1 MTIQCGESHNTI
13 KAMTSAT
20 PVSDHLRARV
30 YWWLER
36 PDRSATGPWLLEI
49 ALIILITLN
58 VAAVILETVDSIYFP
73 WRTTFD
79 LFEGFSLCVFV
90 TEYAARLWV
99 APENPQYKSRWSW
112 AVSPIALIDLV
123 AILPALVYLFVP
135 IDLRIL
141 RTFRMLRLL
150 KLTRYSP
157 ALGML
162 LAVFEEEAGAFFAGF
177 FILMVMLI
185 FAASGAWLAEHE
197 AQPDAFGSIPAAMWW
212 AMATLTTVGYG
223 DVTPITVAGK
233 VFGAVITV
241 IGIGMAALP
250 AGIIA
255 SGLNDQ
261 LHRRRASLEREF
273 RKALENGDLCEVDE
287 ADIEALRKELG
298 LSHRAATLIRDR
310 VHAETAGPDERCPH
324 CGNPLDRSTQP

>member
-1 MTIQCGESHNTI
+1 MTEAVTGANY
-13 KAMTSAT
+13 
-20 PVSDHLRARV
+20 LRKRV

-36 PDRSATGPWLLEI
+36 PDRAATGPWVLEL
-49 ALIILITLN
+49 ALIALITLN
-58 VAAVILETVDSIYFP
+58 VAAVILETVDSIYDR
-73 WRTTFD
+73 WWVALN
-79 LFEGFSLCVFV
+79 LFESLSLFVFV
-90 TEYAARLWV
+90 VEYAARLWV
-99 APENPQYKSRWSW
+99 ATENPNYKTRASW
-112 AVSPIALIDLV
+112 AVSPIAIIDLL
-123 AILPALVYLFVP
+123 AILPALLYLLFPV
-135 IDLRIL
+135 DLRLL

-197 AQPDAFGSIPAAMWW
+197 AQPEAFGSIPAAMWW

-223 DVTPITVAGK
+223 DVTPATVAGK
-233 VFGAVITV
+233 IFGAAITV

-273 RKALENGDLCEVDE
+273 RKALVDGDICE
-287 ADIEALRKELG
+287 ADEKEIDAVRKQLG
-298 LSHRAATLIRDR
+298 LSRRAADHIRNR
-310 VHAETAGPDERCPH
+310 VHAETISQVDHCPT
-324 CGNPLDRSTQP
+324 CGQPTK

>member
-1 MTIQCGESHNTI
+1 MINTMTDRNE
-13 KAMTSAT
+13 
-20 PVSDHLRARV
+20 LRKKV

-36 PDRSATGPWLLEI
+36 PDRAATGPWLLEI
-49 ALIILITLN
+49 ALILLITLN
-58 VAAVILETVDSIYFP
+58 VAAVILETVDSIYER
-73 WRTTFD
+73 WGAA
-79 LFEGFSLCVFV
+79 LLVFEGLSLFVFV
-90 TEYAARLWV
+90 VEYASRLWV
-99 APENPQYKSRWSW
+99 APENPDYESRAKW
-112 AVSPIALIDLV
+112 ATSPIAVIDLL
-123 AILPALVYLFVP
+123 AILPALLYLFFPV
-135 IDLRIL
+135 DLRLL

-197 AQPDAFGSIPAAMWW
+197 AQPEAFGSIPAAMWW

-233 VFGAVITV
+233 IFGAAITV

-273 RKALENGDLCEVDE
+273 RKALEDGDICEADE
-287 ADIEALRKELG
+287 ADIEALRKQLG
-298 LSHRAATLIRDR
+298 LSRRAADHIRVR
-310 VHAETAGPDERCPH
+310 VHAETDPNKARCPT
-324 CGNPLDRSTQP
+324 CGQPTEKRQP

>member
-1 MTIQCGESHNTI
+1 MSEVLTD
-13 KAMTSAT
+13 
-20 PVSDHLRARV
+20 SDELRKKV

-36 PDRSATGPWLLEI
+36 PDRVAIGPWLLEI
-49 ALIILITLN
+49 ALIALITLN
-58 VAAVILETVDSIYFP
+58 VAAVLLETVDSIYARWGFA
-73 WRTTFD
+73 
-79 LFEGFSLCVFV
+79 LYLLEGFSLFVFIV
-90 TEYAARLWV
+90 EYAARLWV
-99 APENPQYKSRWSW
+99 ATENPNYKTRASW
-112 AVSPIALIDLV
+112 AVSPIAVIDLL
-123 AILPALVYLFVP
+123 AILPALLYLLFP
-135 IDLRIL
+135 IDLRLL

-185 FAASGAWLAEHE
+185 FAASGAWLAEHD
-197 AQPDAFGSIPAAMWW
+197 AQPAAFGSIPAAMWW

-223 DVTPITVAGK
+223 DVTPVTVAGK
-233 VFGAVITV
+233 IFGAAITV

-273 RKALENGDLCEVDE
+273 RKALEDGDICEKDE
-287 ADIEALRKELG
+287 ADIESVRKQLG
-298 LSHRAATLIRDR
+298 LSRRSADHIRER
-310 VHAETAGPDERCPH
+310 VHAETLSDAERCPT
-324 CGNPLDRSTQP
+324 CGQPTEQKAKP

>member
-1 MTIQCGESHNTI
+1 MTDRNE
-13 KAMTSAT
+13 
-20 PVSDHLRARV
+20 LRKKV

-36 PDRSATGPWLLEI
+36 PDRAATGPWLLEI
-49 ALIILITLN
+49 ALILLITLN
-58 VAAVILETVDSIYFP
+58 VAAVILETVDSIYER
-73 WRTTFD
+73 WGAA
-79 LFEGFSLCVFV
+79 LLVFEGLSLFVFV
-90 TEYAARLWV
+90 VEYASRLWV
-99 APENPQYKSRWSW
+99 APENPDYESRAKW
-112 AVSPIALIDLV
+112 ATSPIAVIDLL
-123 AILPALVYLFVP
+123 AILPALLYLFFPV
-135 IDLRIL
+135 DLRLL

-197 AQPDAFGSIPAAMWW
+197 AQPEAFGSIPAAMWW

-233 VFGAVITV
+233 IFGAAITV

-273 RKALENGDLCEVDE
+273 RKALEDGDICEADE
-287 ADIEALRKELG
+287 ADIEALRKQLG
-298 LSHRAATLIRDR
+298 LSRRAADHIRVR
-310 VHAETAGPDERCPH
+310 VHAETDPNKARCPT
-324 CGNPLDRSTQP
+324 CGQPTEKRQP

>member
-1 MTIQCGESHNTI
+1 MSEVLTD
-13 KAMTSAT
+13 
-20 PVSDHLRARV
+20 SDELRKKV

-36 PDRSATGPWLLEI
+36 PDRAAIGPWLLEI
-49 ALIILITLN
+49 VLIVLITLN
-58 VAAVILETVDSIYFP
+58 VAAVLLETVDSIYARWGFA
-73 WRTTFD
+73 
-79 LFEGFSLCVFV
+79 LNLLEGFSLFVFIA
-90 TEYAARLWV
+90 EYAARLWV
-99 APENPQYKSRWSW
+99 ATENPNYKTRASW
-112 AVSPIALIDLV
+112 AVSPIAIIDLL
-123 AILPALVYLFVP
+123 AILPALLYLLFP
-135 IDLRIL
+135 IDLRLL

-185 FAASGAWLAEHE
+185 FAASGAWLAEHD
-197 AQPDAFGSIPAAMWW
+197 AQPAAFGSIPAAMWW

-223 DVTPITVAGK
+223 DVTPVTVAGK
-233 VFGAVITV
+233 IFGAAITV

-273 RKALENGDLCEVDE
+273 RKALEDGDICEKDE
-287 ADIEALRKELG
+287 ADIESVRKQLG
-298 LSHRAATLIRDR
+298 LSRRSADHIRER
-310 VHAETAGPDERCPH
+310 VHAETLSDAERCPT
-324 CGNPLDRSTQP
+324 CGQPTEQKAKP

>member
-1 MTIQCGESHNTI
+1 MTEAVKRANY
-13 KAMTSAT
+13 
-20 PVSDHLRARV
+20 LRKRV

-36 PDRSATGPWLLEI
+36 PDRAATGPWVLEL
-49 ALIILITLN
+49 ALIALITLN
-58 VAAVILETVDSIYFP
+58 VAAVILETVDSIYDR
-73 WRTTFD
+73 WGVALN
-79 LFEGFSLCVFV
+79 LFEGLSLFVFV
-90 TEYAARLWV
+90 VEYAARLWV
-99 APENPQYKSRWSW
+99 ATENPNYKTRASW
-112 AVSPIALIDLV
+112 AVSPIAIIDLL
-123 AILPALVYLFVP
+123 AILPALLYLLFPV
-135 IDLRIL
+135 DLRLL

-197 AQPDAFGSIPAAMWW
+197 AQPEAFGSIPAAMWW

-223 DVTPITVAGK
+223 DVTPVTVAGK
-233 VFGAVITV
+233 IFGAAITV

-261 LHRRRASLEREF
+261 LHRRRASLESEF
-273 RKALENGDLCEVDE
+273 RKALVDGDICE
-287 ADIEALRKELG
+287 ADEKEIDAVRKQLG
-298 LSHRAATLIRDR
+298 LSRRAADHIRNR
-310 VHAETAGPDERCPH
+310 VHAETMSQVDRCST
-324 CGNPLDRSTQP
+324 CGQPKNQSDNP

>member
-1 MTIQCGESHNTI
+1 MADESEMRR
-13 KAMTSAT
+13 K
-20 PVSDHLRARV
+20 V

-36 PDRSATGPWLLEI
+36 PDRAATGPWLLEI
-49 ALIILITLN
+49 ALILLITLN
-58 VAAVILETVDSIYFP
+58 VTAVILETVDSIYDR
-73 WRTTFD
+73 WGTA
-79 LFEGFSLCVFV
+79 LLIFEGLSLLVFV
-90 TEYAARLWV
+90 VEYAARLWV
-99 APENPQYKSRWSW
+99 APENPDYESRAKW
-112 AVSPIALIDLV
+112 ATSPIALIDLL
-123 AILPALVYLFVP
+123 AILPALLYLIFPV
-135 IDLRIL
+135 DLRLL

-233 VFGAVITV
+233 IFGAAITV

-273 RKALENGDLCEVDE
+273 RKALEDGNICEADE
-287 ADIEALRKELG
+287 ADIEALRKQLG
-298 LSHRAATLIRDR
+298 LSRRAADHIRVR
-310 VHAETAGPDERCPH
+310 VHAETDPDKGRCPT
-324 CGNPLDRSTQP
+324 CGQQTEKQQP

>member
-1 MTIQCGESHNTI
+1 MSSFVQDLKS
-13 KAMTSAT
+13 
-20 PVSDHLRARV
+20 LRAGV

-36 PDRSATGPWLLEI
+36 PNRDADGPRFLDI
-49 ALIILITLN
+49 ALIVLITLN
-58 VAAVILETVDSIYFP
+58 VAAVILETVDSIYFE
-73 WRTTFD
+73 WNAAFE
-79 LFEGFSLCVFV
+79 LFESFSLTVFV
-90 TEYAARLWV
+90 VEYAARLWA
-99 APENPQYKSRWSW
+99 APENPEYKSRLSW
-112 AVSPIALIDLV
+112 ATSPLALIDLL
-123 AILPALVYLFVP
+123 AILPALLYLFIP

-141 RTFRMLRLL
+141 RAFRMLRLL

-197 AQPDAFGSIPAAMWW
+197 VQPDAFGSIPAAMWW

-223 DVTPITVAGK
+223 DVTPVTVAGK
-233 VFGAVITV
+233 MFGAVITV

-273 RKALENGDLCEVDE
+273 RKALEDGTICEAEE
-287 ADIEALRKELG
+287 AEIEALRKQLG
-298 LSHRAATLIRDR
+298 LSRRAADQIRDR
-310 VHAETAGPDERCPH
+310 IHAEAEARRGHCPH
-324 CGNPLDRSTQP
+324 CGKVLSEPL

>member
-1 MTIQCGESHNTI
+1 MTDTAFGRKS
-13 KAMTSAT
+13 
-20 PVSDHLRARV
+20 LRAQV

-36 PDRSATGPWLLEI
+36 PDRDADGPRLLEI

-58 VAAVILETVDSIYFP
+58 VAAVILETVDSIYLR
-73 WRTTFD
+73 WKLAFD
-79 LFEGFSLCVFV
+79 LFEGISLIVFV

-99 APENPQYKSRWSW
+99 APEDPQYRSRWSW
-112 AVSPIALIDLV
+112 ARSPLALIDLL
-123 AILPALVYLFVP
+123 AILPALLYLVFP
-135 IDLRIL
+135 IDLRAL

-150 KLTRYSP
+150 KLTRYYP

-162 LAVFEEEAGAFFAGF
+162 LAVLEEEAGAFFAGF

-197 AQPDAFGSIPAAMWW
+197 VQPEAFGSIPAAMWW
-212 AMATLTTVGYG
+212 AVATLTTVGYG

-233 VFGAVITV
+233 IFGAVITI

-273 RKALENGDLCEVDE
+273 RKALEDGGICEADE
-287 ADIEALRKELG
+287 AEIETLRKELG
-298 LSHRAATLIRDR
+298 LSIRAAEHIRER
-310 VHAETAGPDERCPH
+310 IHAEAMANNRICAN
-324 CGNPLDRSTQP
+324 CGQPMLIDDD

>member
-1 MTIQCGESHNTI
+1 MSEAVENSG
-13 KAMTSAT
+13 M
-20 PVSDHLRARV
+20 RARI

-36 PDRSATGPWLLEI
+36 PDRSADGPRVLEI
-49 ALIILITLN
+49 ALIVLITLN
-58 VAAVILETVDSIYFP
+58 VGAVIMETVDPIYAR
-73 WRTTFD
+73 WQNAFD
-79 LFEGFSLCVFV
+79 LFEVISLTVFV
-90 TEYAARLWV
+90 IEYAVRLWV
-99 APENPQYKSRWSW
+99 VPENPDKPSRWSW
-112 AVSPIALIDLV
+112 ATSPLAVIDLL
-123 AILPALVYLFVP
+123 AILPALLYLFIP

-177 FILMVMLI
+177 FILMLMLI

-197 AQPDAFGSIPAAMWW
+197 VQPEAFGSIPAAMWW
-212 AMATLTTVGYG
+212 AVATLTTVGYG
-223 DVTPITVAGK
+223 DVTPVTVAGK
-233 VFGAVITV
+233 FFGAVITI

-261 LHRRRASLEREF
+261 LHRRRASLESEF
-273 RKALENGDLCEVDE
+273 RKALEDGNICDAEE
-287 ADIEALRKELG
+287 AGIEALRKELG
-298 LSHRAATLIRDR
+298 LSRRAADQIREKI
-310 VHAETAGPDERCPH
+310 HSETQGQPGFCPG
-324 CGNPLDRSTQP
+324 CGRPLKKLPKQSGD

>member
-1 MTIQCGESHNTI
+1 MSSLVQDLKN
-13 KAMTSAT
+13 
-20 PVSDHLRARV
+20 LRAEV

-36 PDRSATGPWLLEI
+36 PNRDADGPRFLDI
-49 ALIILITLN
+49 ALIVLITLN
-58 VAAVILETVDSIYFP
+58 VAAVILETVDSIYFD
-73 WRTTFD
+73 WKATFD
-79 LFEGFSLCVFV
+79 LFEGFSLTVFV
-90 TEYAARLWV
+90 VEYAARLWA
-99 APENPQYKSRWSW
+99 APENPEYKSRLSW
-112 AVSPIALIDLV
+112 ATSPLALIDLL
-123 AILPALVYLFVP
+123 AILPALLYLFIP
-135 IDLRIL
+135 IDLRVL
-141 RTFRMLRLL
+141 RAFRMLRLL

-197 AQPDAFGSIPAAMWW
+197 VQPDAFGSIPAAMWW

-223 DVTPITVAGK
+223 DVTPVTVAGK
-233 VFGAVITV
+233 MFGAVITV

-273 RKALENGDLCEVDE
+273 RKALEDGTICEAEE
-287 ADIEALRKELG
+287 AEIEALRKQLG
-298 LSHRAATLIRDR
+298 LSRRAADQIRDR
-310 VHAETAGPDERCPH
+310 IHAEAEARRGHCPH
-324 CGNPLDRSTQP
+324 CGKVLSEPL

>member
-1 MTIQCGESHNTI
+1 MTEAVTGANY
-13 KAMTSAT
+13 
-20 PVSDHLRARV
+20 LRKRV

-36 PDRSATGPWLLEI
+36 PDRAATGPWVLEL
-49 ALIILITLN
+49 ALIALITLN
-58 VAAVILETVDSIYFP
+58 VAAVILETVDSIYDR
-73 WRTTFD
+73 WWVALN
-79 LFEGFSLCVFV
+79 LFESLSLFVFV
-90 TEYAARLWV
+90 VEYAARLWV
-99 APENPQYKSRWSW
+99 ATENPNYKTRASW
-112 AVSPIALIDLV
+112 AVSPIAIIDLL
-123 AILPALVYLFVP
+123 AILPALLYLLFPV
-135 IDLRIL
+135 DLRLL

-197 AQPDAFGSIPAAMWW
+197 AQPEAFGSIPAAMWW

-223 DVTPITVAGK
+223 DVTPVTVAGK
-233 VFGAVITV
+233 IFGAAITV

-273 RKALENGDLCEVDE
+273 RKALVDGDICE
-287 ADIEALRKELG
+287 ADEKEIDAVRKQLG
-298 LSHRAATLIRDR
+298 LSRRAADHIRNR
-310 VHAETAGPDERCPH
+310 VHAETISQVDHCPT
-324 CGNPLDRSTQP
+324 CGQPTK

>member
-1 MTIQCGESHNTI
+1 MSSLAQDLKN
-13 KAMTSAT
+13 
-20 PVSDHLRARV
+20 LRAGV

-36 PDRSATGPWLLEI
+36 PNRDADGPRFLDI
-49 ALIILITLN
+49 ALIVLITLN
-58 VAAVILETVDSIYFP
+58 VAAVILETVDSIYVD
-73 WRTTFD
+73 WKATFD
-79 LFEGFSLCVFV
+79 LFESFSLTVFV
-90 TEYAARLWV
+90 VEYAARLWA
-99 APENPQYKSRWSW
+99 APENPEYKSRLSW
-112 AVSPIALIDLV
+112 ATSPLALIDLL
-123 AILPALVYLFVP
+123 AILPALLYLFIP

-141 RTFRMLRLL
+141 RAFRMLRLL

-197 AQPDAFGSIPAAMWW
+197 VQPDAFGSIPAAMWW

-223 DVTPITVAGK
+223 DVTPVTVAGK
-233 VFGAVITV
+233 MFGAVITV

-273 RKALENGDLCEVDE
+273 RKALEDGTICEAEE
-287 ADIEALRKELG
+287 AEIEALRKQLG
-298 LSHRAATLIRDR
+298 LSRRAADQIRDR
-310 VHAETAGPDERCPH
+310 IHAETEARRGHCPH
-324 CGNPLDRSTQP
+324 CGKVLSEPL

>member
-1 MTIQCGESHNTI
+1 MTEAVKGANY
-13 KAMTSAT
+13 
-20 PVSDHLRARV
+20 LRKRV

-36 PDRSATGPWLLEI
+36 PDRAATGPWVLEL
-49 ALIILITLN
+49 ALIALITLN
-58 VAAVILETVDSIYFP
+58 VAAVILETVDSIYDR
-73 WRTTFD
+73 WGVALN
-79 LFEGFSLCVFV
+79 LFEGLSLFVFV
-90 TEYAARLWV
+90 VEYAARLWV
-99 APENPQYKSRWSW
+99 ATENPNYKTRASW
-112 AVSPIALIDLV
+112 AVSPIAIIDLL
-123 AILPALVYLFVP
+123 AILPALLYLLFPV
-135 IDLRIL
+135 DLRLL

-197 AQPDAFGSIPAAMWW
+197 AQPEAFGSIPAAMWW

-223 DVTPITVAGK
+223 DVTPVTVAGK
-233 VFGAVITV
+233 IFGAAITV

-261 LHRRRASLEREF
+261 LHRRRASLELEF
-273 RKALENGDLCEVDE
+273 RKALEDGDICE
-287 ADIEALRKELG
+287 ADEKEIDAVRKQLG
-298 LSHRAATLIRDR
+298 LSRRAADHIRNR
-310 VHAETAGPDERCPH
+310 VHAETLSQVDHCPT
-324 CGNPLDRSTQP
+324 CGQPTKKSDNP